1 MDDQQ
6 NPTKKFTVGAL
17 VFQSL
22 VLLILTVL
30 ALGDSDTWSIAGLS
44 SLWASLYLG
53 ALTVIAIWL
62 TKEHHYK
69 TVGRRTLLIW
79 AFICILLS
87 LYPLSALLSLYIL
100 YPYIQNLA
108 NLFHV
113 AVFLIPTILVFL
125 FSSMESP

>member
-17 VFQSL
+17 LIQSL
-22 VLLILTVL
+22 VLLILTAL
-30 ALGDSDTWSIAGLS
+30 ALSVSDTLSLPGLS
-44 SLWASLYLG
+44 SMWASLYLG
-53 ALTVIAIWL
+53 ALTVIAVWL

-69 TVGRRTLLIW
+69 TVRRRILLIW

-87 LYPLSALLSLYIL
+87 LYPLSAFLSLYIL
-100 YPYIQNLA
+100 YPYIQNLT
-108 NLFHV
+108 NLLHV
-113 AVFLIPTILVFL
+113 AFFLIPTILVLL